1 MPVSQRTQGRN
12 DTHTI
17 AVAQV
22 LDNNRNELQK
32 AEAEVV
38 AAYEGSSIVV
48 EAEVVR
54 YLAVLRMNVGRLER
68 MLGDTDAP
76 AAP

>member
-1 MPVSQRTQGRN
+1 MTLTRSQLLK
-12 DTHTI
+12 I
-17 AVAQV
+17 
-22 LDNNRNELQK
+22 LDDNRNELQK

-38 AAYEGSSIVV
+38 AAYEGSSVVV
-48 EAEVVR
+48 ESEVVR
-54 YLAVLRMNVGRLER
+54 YLAVLRMNVGRIER